1 MALRHASLAVLLLV
15 FALSLLTLITS
26 VKYAEWARHSIKAA
40 GSAVLVTSIAF
51 YCCNTLLTDTDRPL
65 IFYSGT
71 VPVLS
76 LVQTTLQIACL
87 HLSAYLPP
95 VFFLI
100 IAATG
105 SLAWALQAS
114 IWATCELSGG
124 LPAPGKR
131 VITPQWCPQ
140 YAFKNHGGD
149 LSAALTIF
157 KTTLAWI
164 MLLAYLAMAVL
175 AFLNMRQISGGE
187 RVDVFYELEEIQP
200 LTPRRAKTKEA
211 AREAVREVREFREA
225 RPYSTKFKFVS
236 PDNGPAIQIL
246 PISNR
251 P

>member
-1 MALRHASLAVLLLV
+1 MGPSFYQSCRISSVSHLHRMLLPQHT
-15 FALSLLTLITS
+15 AN
-26 VKYAEWARHSIKAA
+26 
-40 GSAVLVTSIAF
+40 GS
-51 YCCNTLLTDTDRPL
+51 DRPL
-65 IFYSGT
+65 IFYAGT

-114 IWATCELSGG
+114 IWASCELSGG
-124 LPAPGKR
+124 LPAPGKI
-131 VITPQWCPQ
+131 VTTPQWCPQ
-140 YAFKNHGGD
+140 YAFENHGGD

-175 AFLNMRQISGGE
+175 AFLNMRQISEGK
-187 RVDVFYELEEIQP
+187 RVDAFYELEEIQP
-200 LTPRRAKTKEA
+200 LTPRRAKAKEA
-211 AREAVREVREFREA
+211 AREA